1 MSPLKRTGFL
11 EKLKRLTVGRSL
23 DPTSPQTFHN
33 LSLIAFFAWVGLGAD
48 GLSSASYGPEEA
60 FRVLIQ
66 HPHLGLLVALGSA
79 LTVLIIS
86 ASYTHLI
93 ELFPAGGG
101 GYLVASKLLGPKWGM
116 VSGCALIID
125 YVLTIAISVASGAAA
140 IFSFLPA
147 EWLPYKIPFAMAALC
162 GLILLNLR
170 GAKESVLPLVP
181 VFLVFIFT
189 HVFAIVYGMAGHLW
203 ELPALVRDT
212 AAETGHTYDQL
223 GFVGI
228 VLLLLRSYSM
238 GAGTYTGIEA
248 VSNGMPIL
256 REPRVQTGKRTM
268 LYMATSLSFM
278 VLGLMICY
286 VFFKIQPVEGK
297 TLNAVFFETLTS
309 GWSPGSSRAF
319 VWVSLF
325 TEAAI
330 LFVAAQAGFLGGP
343 RVLANMALDQWFPTR
358 FTLLSDR
365 LVSQNGVLLMGI
377 LAGAVLLLTGA
388 SVHYLVV
395 LYSITVFITFVL
407 SQAGLVKHWWATRG
421 RTPHWKR
428 RLLTA
433 TTALAL
439 CSFILVVVTILKF
452 FEGGWITLLALVAL
466 VGLALLAKR
475 HYASVTRTL
484 KKMDSLVQ
492 AAKASQG
499 SMAAMSGTAGATELK
514 YDPKAKTAVMLVS
527 GFDGPGLHTLF
538 SIIRLF
544 GGIYKNFIFVEIG
557 LIDAG
562 NFKGEEEVEHL
573 KAHVKDELDKYV
585 EFTRRHGYYAESV
598 TLLSHDPVEGCARL
612 APGIIERFPQS
623 VFFMGQLVFPEESWV
638 SRLFHNNTVFAVQR
652 RLYHLGIPFL
662 ILPIRVKLR
671 D

>member
-1 MSPLKRTGFL
+1 MPAPKPLNVFQ
-11 EKLKRLTVGRSL
+11 KLKIWVVGRGL
-23 DPTSPQTFHN
+23 DPSSRETFHN
-33 LSLIAFFAWVGLGAD
+33 ISLIAFFAWVGLGAD

-60 FRVLIQ
+60 FRVLVG

-101 GYLVASKLLGPKWGM
+101 GYLVASKLLSPRWGM
-116 VSGCALIID
+116 ISGCALIID
-125 YVLTIAISVASGAAA
+125 YVLTITISVAAGAAA

-147 EWLPYKIPFAMAALC
+147 EWIAYKVPFAVAALC
-162 GLILLNLR
+162 GLIILNLR
-170 GAKESVLPLVP
+170 GVKESIVPLVP
-181 VFLVFIFT
+181 IFLVFILT
-189 HVFAIVYGMAGHLW
+189 HVFAILYGIAGHMW
-203 ELPALVRDT
+203 ELPTLVRET
-212 AAETGHTYDQL
+212 AAETTRTYDEIGFL
-223 GFVGI
+223 GI
-228 VLLLLRSYSM
+228 MLLLLRSYSM

-248 VSNGMPIL
+248 VSNGMNIL

-268 LYMATSLSFM
+268 LYMAASLAFM
-278 VLGLMICY
+278 VLGLMVCY
-286 VFFKIQPVEGK
+286 VFFNVQAAEGK
-297 TLNAVFFETLTS
+297 TMNAVFFESLTS
-309 GWSPGSSRAF
+309 SWNPTASRWF
-319 VWVSLF
+319 VWITLF

-365 LVSQNGVLLMGI
+365 LVAQNGVLLMGL

-388 SVHYLVV
+388 SVHFLVV

-407 SQAGLVKHWWATRG
+407 SQAGLVKHWWTARA
-421 RTPHWKR
+421 RTSHWKR
-428 RLLTA
+428 RFLTA
-433 TTALAL
+433 STALAL
-439 CSFILVVVTILKF
+439 CSFILVVVTVLKF
-452 FEGGWITLLALVAL
+452 FDGGWITLVVLGLL
-466 VGLALLAKR
+466 VGLALMAKR
-475 HYASVTRTL
+475 YYEGVNRTL

-492 AAKASQG
+492 AAQSSQS
-499 SMAAMSGTAGATELK
+499 SMAGMVGGPAEDCK
-514 YDPKAKTAVMLVS
+514 YDPKAKTAVVLVS
-527 GFDGPGLHTLF
+527 GFDGLGLHTLF

-544 GGIYKNFIFVEIG
+544 GGVYKNFIFMEVG

-562 NFKGEEEVEHL
+562 TFKGEEEIEHL
-573 KAHVKDELDKYV
+573 KKHVRGELDKYV
-585 EFTRRHGYYAESV
+585 EFIRRHGYYGEGMTV
-598 TLLSHDPVEGCARL
+598 LSHDVVEGSAQL
-612 APGIIERFPQS
+612 APQILERFPQA

-662 ILPIRVKLR
+662 ILPIRVKMR
-671 D
+671 G

>member
-11 EKLKRLTVGRSL
+11 EKLKRWTVGRSL

-60 FRVLIQ
+60 FRVLIE

-79 LTVLIIS
+79 LTVLVIS

-101 GYLVASKLLGPKWGM
+101 GYLVASKLLGPRWGM

-125 YVLTIAISVASGAAA
+125 YVLTIAISVAAGAAA

-147 EWLPYKIPFAMAALC
+147 EWLQYKIPFAIAALA
-162 GLILLNLR
+162 GLIILNLR
-170 GAKESVLPLVP
+170 GVKESILPLVP
-181 VFLVFIFT
+181 IFLVFVFT
-189 HVFAIVYGMAGHLW
+189 HVFAILYGMAGHLW
-203 ELPALVRDT
+203 EFPTLVRET
-212 AAETGHTYDQL
+212 AVETSRTYDQL
-223 GFVGI
+223 GFFAI
-228 VLLLLRSYSM
+228 FLLLMKSYSM

-248 VSNGMPIL
+248 VSNGMNIL
-256 REPRVQTGKRTM
+256 REPRVKTGKRTM
-268 LYMATSLSFM
+268 LYMATSLAFM
-278 VLGLMICY
+278 VLGLMVCY
-286 VFFKIQPVEGK
+286 VFYDVQPAAGK
-297 TLNAVFFETLTS
+297 TLNAVFFESLTA
-309 GWSPGSSRAF
+309 GWGSQASRWF
-319 VWVSLF
+319 VWVTLF

-365 LVSQNGVLLMGI
+365 LVSQNGVLLMGV

-388 SVHYLVV
+388 SVHSLVI

-407 SQAGLVKHWWATRG
+407 SQAGLVKHWWTART

-433 TTALAL
+433 GTALAL
-439 CSFILVVVTILKF
+439 CSFILVVVTSLKF
-452 FEGGWITLLALVAL
+452 HEGGWITLIVLGVL
-466 VGLALLAKR
+466 VGLALLAKQ
-475 HYASVTRTL
+475 HYASVARTL

-492 AAKASQG
+492 AARASQG
-499 SMAAMSGTAGATELK
+499 SMAAMSGTGAAEEMK

-544 GGIYKNFIFVEIG
+544 GGIYKNFVFVEIG

-573 KAHVKDELDKYV
+573 KTHVKEELDKYV
-585 EFTRRHGYYAESV
+585 EFTRRHGYYAEAV
-598 TLLSHDPVEGCARL
+598 TMLSHDPVEGCAKL
-612 APGIIERFPQS
+612 APGIVERFPQS
-623 VFFMGQLVFPEESWV
+623 VFFMGQLVFPEESWI

>member
-1 MSPLKRTGFL
+1 MSQTRRPSIFARLKTW
-11 EKLKRLTVGRSL
+11 TVGRSL
-23 DPTSPQTFHN
+23 DPTAPQTFHN

-60 FRVLIQ
+60 FRVLIE

-101 GYLVASKLLGPKWGM
+101 GYLVASKLLSPRWGM
-116 VSGCALIID
+116 ISGCALIID
-125 YVLTIAISVASGAAA
+125 YVLTITISVASGAAA

-147 EWLPYKIPFAMAALC
+147 AWLAYKIPFAVAALC

-170 GAKESVLPLVP
+170 GVKESIVPLVP
-181 VFLVFIFT
+181 IFLVFILT
-189 HVFAIVYGMAGHLW
+189 HVFAVLYGLGTHLW
-203 ELPALVRDT
+203 EFPTLVNET
-212 AAETGHTYDQL
+212 VAETRNTHSEL
-223 GFVGI
+223 GLLGI
-228 VLLLLRSYSM
+228 ILLLLRSYSM

-248 VSNGMPIL
+248 VSNGMNIL

-268 LYMATSLSFM
+268 LYMASSLAFM
-278 VLGLMICY
+278 VLGLMACY
-286 VFFKIQPVEGK
+286 VFFNVQPAEGK
-297 TLNAVFFETLTS
+297 TMNAVFFESLTA
-309 GWSPGSSRAF
+309 GWSPGLSNTF
-319 VWVSLF
+319 VWVTLF

-343 RVLANMALDQWFPTR
+343 RVLANMAIDQWFPTR

-365 LVSQNGVLLMGI
+365 LVSQNGVLLMGL

-388 SVHYLVV
+388 SVHYLVI

-407 SQAGLVKHWWATRG
+407 SQAGLVRHWWTARA

-428 RLLTA
+428 RFLTSM
-433 TTALAL
+433 TALAL
-439 CSFILVVVTILKF
+439 CTFILVVVTVLKF
-452 FEGGWITLLALVAL
+452 FEGGWITLLALAAL
-466 VGLALLAKR
+466 VCMALLAKR
-475 HYASVTRTL
+475 HYQAVAKTL
-484 KKMDSLVQ
+484 QRMDSLVK
-492 AAKASQG
+492 AAQSSQSTIPRLKG
-499 SMAAMSGTAGATELK
+499 EQEPEECK

-527 GFDGPGLHTLF
+527 GFDGLGLHTLF

-544 GGIYKNFIFVEIG
+544 GGVYKNFVFVEVG

-562 NFKGEEEVEHL
+562 AFKGQEEVENL
-573 KAHVKDELDKYV
+573 KGHVQGELDKYV
-585 EFTRRHGYYAESV
+585 EFIKRHGYYGESL
-598 TLLSHDPVEGCARL
+598 TILSTDVVEGSARL
-612 APGIIERFPQS
+612 APKIMERFPQS
-623 VFFMGQLVFPEESWV
+623 VFFMGQLVFPEESWI

-662 ILPIRVKLR
+662 IMPIRVKLR